1 VRVRQL
7 ESFVC
12 VCESGS
18 ITQAAAI
25 LNIVQPALGS
35 QINALEQELGVQLL
49 DRSPRGIK
57 ITPAGQYFLEEARDL
72 LGRFATI
79 KKNIRNFNNPEP
91 RHLSIGLTASL
102 STLLAAPLAQE
113 FARQNWSA
121 KVHIIEDI
129 SHNLPERIAK
139 GELDLALA
147 FDVVPHKTISCT
159 PVLTE
164 SIFFVTGPATEFN
177 KQGPIDLAELSK
189 ATFVIS
195 TEKSQ
200 IIQLVKQAMEHLH
213 LPLHVAYQIE
223 SKQAIKGL
231 IAQGTASALLPY
243 GVVAREV
250 EAGTLI
256 ARKIA
261 SPPLT
266 RTLFLLQ
273 PSGHPV
279 SGHAK
284 AALRIIEKFIAH
296 LAENIAFEFVDAV
309 DQQRLQLCR
318 GRASQP

>member
-1 VRVRQL
+1 MRVRQL

-35 QINALEQELGVQLL
+35 QITALEQELGVQLL

-57 ITPAGQYFLEEARDL
+57 TTLAGQYFLEEARDL

-79 KKNIRNFNNPEP
+79 KKNIKTFNNPEP
-91 RHLSIGLTASL
+91 GHLSIGLTASL
-102 STLLAAPLAQE
+102 SMLLAAPLAQE
-113 FARQNWSA
+113 FNRQNLAA

-139 GELDLALA
+139 GEIDLALA
-147 FDVVPHKTISCT
+147 FDVASHKAVNCT

-164 SIFFVTGPATEFN
+164 SLFFVTGPATEFN

-195 TEKSQ
+195 TEKSH
-200 IIQLVKQAMEHLH
+200 IIQLVKQAMEQLH
-213 LPLHVAYQIE
+213 LPLDVTYQIE
-223 SKQAIKGL
+223 SKPAIKGL

-261 SPPLT
+261 NPPLT

-273 PSGHPV
+273 PSGYPI
-279 SGHAK
+279 SGHAE
-284 AALRIIEKFIAH
+284 AALKIIEKFIAH
-296 LAENIAFEFVDAV
+296 LADNIAFELVEPADE
-309 DQQRLQLCR
+309 QRLYR
-318 GRASQP
+318 GRTSQP

>member
-1 VRVRQL
+1 MRVRQL

-35 QINALEQELGVQLL
+35 QITALERELGVQLL

-57 ITPAGQYFLEEARDL
+57 TTPAGQYFLEEARDL
-72 LGRFATI
+72 LGRFSTI
-79 KKNIRNFNNPEP
+79 KKNIKTFNNSEQG
-91 RHLSIGLTASL
+91 HLSIGLTASL
-102 STLLAAPLAQE
+102 SMLLAAPLAQE
-113 FARQNWSA
+113 FNRQNLAA

-139 GELDLALA
+139 GEIDLALA
-147 FDVVPHKTISCT
+147 FDVAPYIKAVNCT

-164 SIFFVTGPATEFN
+164 SLFFVTGPATEFN
-177 KQGPIDLAELSK
+177 KQGPIDLAELSR

-195 TEKSQ
+195 TEKSH
-200 IIQLVKQAMEHLH
+200 IIQLVKQAMEQLH
-213 LPLHVAYQIE
+213 LPLDVTYQIE

-261 SPPLT
+261 NPPLT

-273 PSGHPV
+273 PSGNPI

-284 AALRIIEKFIAH
+284 VALSIIEKFIAH
-296 LAENIAFEFVDAV
+296 LAGNIAFELVEPAAR
-309 DQQRLQLCR
+309 QRLYR
-318 GRASQP
+318 GRTSQP

>member
-1 VRVRQL
+1 MRVRQL

-18 ITQAAAI
+18 ITRAAAI

-57 ITPAGQYFLEEARDL
+57 TTPAGQYFLEEARDM
-72 LGRFATI
+72 LGRFAAI
-79 KKNIRNFNNPEP
+79 RKNIKTFNNSEP
-91 RHLSIGLTASL
+91 GHLSIGLTASL
-102 STLLAAPLAQE
+102 SMLLAAPLAQE
-113 FARQNWSA
+113 FNRQNLAA

-129 SHNLPERIAK
+129 SHNLPERIAR
-139 GELDLALA
+139 GEIDLALA
-147 FDVVPHKTISCT
+147 FDVAPHNKAVNCT

-164 SIFFVTGPATEFN
+164 ALFFVTGPATEFN
-177 KQGPIDLAELSK
+177 KQGPIDLAELSR

-195 TEKSQ
+195 TEKSH
-200 IIQLVKQAMEHLH
+200 IIQLVKQTMEQLH
-213 LPLHVAYQIE
+213 LPLDVTYQIE

-261 SPPLT
+261 NPPLT

-273 PSGHPV
+273 PSGRPI

-284 AALRIIEKFIAH
+284 VALSIIEKFIAH
-296 LAENIAFEFVDAV
+296 LAENVAFELVEPAG
-309 DQQRLQLCR
+309 QQLLYR